1 MFCQQDG
8 KVGVDFDLFFFYL
21 QFIVDDLFLFYVMY
35 IELFFGFY
43 CIKFIFCEVNVFDD
57 FIGESGIGVV
67 FVFYVIFIEVYVL
80 QWVVKFFE
88 GRYRY

>member
-1 MFCQQDG
+1 M
-8 KVGVDFDLFFFYL
+8 
-21 QFIVDDLFLFYVMY
+21 DDLFLFYVMY

-80 QWVVKFFE
+80 
-88 GRYRY
+88 